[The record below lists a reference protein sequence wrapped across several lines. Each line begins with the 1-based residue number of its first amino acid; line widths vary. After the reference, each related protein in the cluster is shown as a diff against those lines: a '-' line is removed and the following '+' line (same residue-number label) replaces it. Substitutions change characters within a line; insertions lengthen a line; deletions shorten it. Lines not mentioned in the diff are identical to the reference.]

1 VDRGGVGEGV
11 GVLGVVGV
19 GVGVGVGGGGERFGD
34 RSLFLLSL
42 LYAYTQYSVLS
53 VQ

>member
-11 GVLGVVGV
+11 DVLSVVGV

-34 RSLFLLSL
+34 RSLFASPV
-42 LYAYTQYSVLS
+42 YCTHTQYSVLS

>member
-11 GVLGVVGV
+11 DVLGVV

-34 RSLFLLSL
+34 RSLFASPV
-42 LYAYTQYSVLS
+42 YCTHTQYSVLS